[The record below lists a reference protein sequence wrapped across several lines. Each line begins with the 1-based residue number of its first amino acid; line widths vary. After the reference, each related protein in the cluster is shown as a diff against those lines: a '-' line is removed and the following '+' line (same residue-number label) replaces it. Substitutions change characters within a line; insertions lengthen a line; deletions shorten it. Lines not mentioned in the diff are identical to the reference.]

1 MRMLLALVLATSSAN
16 AFSAA
21 AGAAG
26 ASAGA
31 AAAIIFL
38 VDVPYK
44 QCKKVCKDDNGYYEL
59 GDKGDRNAIVHRC
72 RKKCRDEQ

>member
-16 AFSAA
+16 AFGVA

-26 ASAGA
+26 AA
-31 AAAIIFL
+31 APALILL

-59 GDKGDRNAIVHRC
+59 EDKDDRNAIVHRC
-72 RKKCRDEQ
+72 RKECRDEQ